1 MSLLRIGEEP
11 RHLDMAK
18 VAAHFRSIGWNETAS
33 FVEFVATSNRHQ
45 HQEIERLSAQLTE
58 LMPKGDERELHN
70 PRPPAEA
77 SD

>member
-1 MSLLRIGEEP
+1 VSLMRIGEEP

-45 HQEIERLSAQLTE
+45 HQEIERLSARLTE
-58 LMPKGDERELHN
+58 LMPKGDGREKHN
-70 PRPPAEA
+70 PRAPAEA